1 MSIPFHVTVL
11 AADHEQDEILRV
23 AGVRNAPGGR
33 RLDVDQPTLADLA
46 RLCADL
52 DERSSTVDEVELVLT
67 FVEVQETL
75 EARRHHDPV
84 DAEGRDAEFAPNL
97 AKAVPVAE
105 IVEGAERV
113 TAHSFRTIP
122 SASSRVNAR
131 SVSVCSAPYRFSF
144 IRISIATSSSGAS
157 KISTTS

>member
-1 MSIPFHVTVL
+1 
-11 AADHEQDEILRV
+11 DEVFGV
-23 AGVRNAPGGR
+23 ARVRNAAGCR
-33 RLDVDQPTLADLA
+33 RLEMDQPAFADLT
-46 RLCADL
+46 RFGADL
-52 DERSSTVDEVELVLT
+52 HERTTAVDEVELVLPL
-67 FVEVQETL
+67 VEVQ

-84 DAEGRDAEFAPNL
+84 DAEGRDAEFAPDL
-97 AKAVPVAE
+97 PKAVPVAE
-105 IVEGAERV
+105 LVEGAERV

-131 SVSVCSAPYRFSF
+131 SVSVCSAPYRFNF